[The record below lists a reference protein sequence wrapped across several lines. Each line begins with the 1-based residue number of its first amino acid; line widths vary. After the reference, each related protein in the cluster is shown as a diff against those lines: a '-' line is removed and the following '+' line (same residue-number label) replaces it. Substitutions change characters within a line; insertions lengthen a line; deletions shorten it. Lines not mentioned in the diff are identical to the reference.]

1 MHGISKRRH
10 GHLKHA
16 LLQMEGLLEGRNREC
31 GCLQQAADYSRE
43 LETMYQNYEQL
54 LNDLSRQINAYEI
67 LYSEVKVQFLG
78 KKLKEL
84 KKEIP
89 AEKPAFVMLQASIR
103 LAYGA

>member
-1 MHGISKRRH
+1 MHGISKNRH
-10 GHLKHA
+10 WHLKNA
-16 LLQMEGLLEGRNREC
+16 LLKLEVLLEGHGRER
-31 GCLQQAADYSRE
+31 GCLQQATDYNRE
-43 LETMYQNYEQL
+43 LETMYQNYERL
-54 LNDLSRQINAYEI
+54 LNELSGQINAYEV

-103 LAYGA
+103 LAYGV